1 MNLVQEL
8 EPLNSHLDNW
18 KKGHG
23 LSNRGALEDLA
34 DIWNRFALF
43 NREKI
48 YNSSSIIPP
57 KVDLN
62 CSSCIFDMLTM
73 LYNWREILKPNMPAV
88 EYKAIKPKI
97 TKIDLSEESSLGIAN
112 NPELSD
118 EDKIAH
124 LQQRCKD
131 RGIKY
136 HHKAGVKKL
145 TELLAE

>member
-8 EPLNSHLDNW
+8 EPLNAHLDNW

-34 DIWNRFALF
+34 DIWDRFALE
-43 NREKI
+43 NRAKI
-48 YNSSSIIPP
+48 YGSDTIQPP

-73 LYNWREILKPNMPAV
+73 LYNWREILRPNMPSV

-97 TKIDLSEESSLGIAN
+97 TKIDLVEEEVDLSLTVQDLKDMCKEAGI
-112 NPELSD
+112 
-118 EDKIAH
+118 
-124 LQQRCKD
+124 R
-131 RGIKY
+131 Y
-136 HHKAGVKKL
+136 HHKAGEKKL
-145 TELLAE
+145 RKLLGL